1 MLTKDSWKHRWQ
13 TAKFQNIICVLNFR
27 FKSISN
33 HTHVMTSKLSL
44 MHQPLRI
51 PIHNNITHVLGE
63 FSSYTYFNYV
73 IIDSSLLLSNWYNQL
88 SKLLHSIQTL
98 QIYFNL
104 LFPIF
109 ETQMQCHKA
118 GGNTYRKKYFC
129 FRETTSIWYIA
140 QFKGFSYPT
149 YIELYPWY
157 AIYIVNNKSTLKQ
170 VHANTTN
177 LKACKISNTNH

>member
-1 MLTKDSWKHRWQ
+1 MKGYFAFLYLFDNSIKCLQKIPESIDDK

-118 GGNTYRKKYFC
+118 GGNIYRKKYFC
-129 FRETTSIWYIA
+129 LRGTTSI
-140 QFKGFSYPT
+140 
-149 YIELYPWY
+149 
-157 AIYIVNNKSTLKQ
+157 
-170 VHANTTN
+170 
-177 LKACKISNTNH
+177 